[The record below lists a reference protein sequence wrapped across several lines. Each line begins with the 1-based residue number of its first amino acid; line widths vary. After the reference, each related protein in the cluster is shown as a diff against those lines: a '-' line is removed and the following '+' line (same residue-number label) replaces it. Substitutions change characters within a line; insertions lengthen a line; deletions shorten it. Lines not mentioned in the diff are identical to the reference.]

1 MRMKTIKAI
10 REIKYKIHKYMRCMN
25 EYKCNVIMYANNAY
39 VNKYTHTHTRGDNKH
54 AWSSG
59 FC

>member
-54 AWSSG
+54 A
-59 FC
+59 